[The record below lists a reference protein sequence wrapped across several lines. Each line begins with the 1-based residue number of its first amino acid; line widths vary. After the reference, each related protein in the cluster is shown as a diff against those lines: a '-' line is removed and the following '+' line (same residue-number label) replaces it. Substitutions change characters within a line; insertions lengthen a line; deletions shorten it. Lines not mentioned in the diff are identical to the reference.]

1 MAIRGMLDRLPAP
14 LRVVLTRWL
23 IYIVAALPGFV
34 MLRSHLNDT
43 IGKRPWFQDAGMP
56 LDYLSVKLLMAELSG
71 GAGLLIVGVALAWIL
86 QLIWLAGAVRVL
98 DPDSGAE
105 SGKVFANGRPYLWRF
120 LKIAFVTLLAAALVH
135 LGVKHLFEILSAR
148 AEVQGWPVEKS
159 YIDLNLWRGGVLFVL
174 LTLIGVFAFWW
185 RVLAV
190 ATGEP
195 KLRRLLRPTF
205 RLYRRH
211 PGSVLLLQ
219 FAAVVVVL
227 GLQAMALYAWRQSG
241 GGIPWFAAWLLL
253 LLFAA
258 WVWQWRVSSALRIVR
273 RGL

>member
-1 MAIRGMLDRLPAP
+1 MLDRLPAP

-43 IGKRPWFQDAGMP
+43 VGKRPWFQDAGMP

-105 SGKVFANGRPYLWRF
+105 SGKVFANGRTYLWRF
-120 LKIAFVTLLAAALVH
+120 LKIAFVALLAAALVH

-148 AEVQGWPVEKS
+148 AEVQGWPVETS

-227 GLQAMALYAWRQSG
+227 GLQAMALYAWRQAG
-241 GGIPWFAAWLLL
+241 GGVLWFAAWLLL

-273 RGL
+273 REL